1 MNGKT
6 DDEDMEDGEV
16 GFDDGSVQVRNIRDP
31 GQQSAKEHQEHMTT
45 HRPYRSWCKFCVMG
59 RAVNAPH
66 RRSDAEDDLEGVP
79 HVSMWVPWREGIGRA
94 RVSCAGHPRTETQDD
109 VGHAGSAKG
118 TEFPW
123 IAKRAARFID
133 QLGHNRVTL
142 RCDNEPAI
150 EAVAR
155 KSHKARQ
162 EGSQTVPERPPVGDS
177 QSNGVIERAVGLLPV
192 RPEHRKLRWSFAWEP
207 ESHLTQGYF
216 AGWLNVLRT

>member
-1 MNGKT
+1 M
-6 DDEDMEDGEV
+6 
-16 GFDDGSVQVRNIRDP
+16 RNIRDP

-155 KSHKARQ
+155 KSHKLAKKVARLFQ
-162 EGSQTVPERPPVGDS
+162 RGRQWGTASPMESSSVRWDSCRSGQNTESCVGAS
-177 QSNGVIERAVGLLPV
+177 RGNQSP
-192 RPEHRKLRWSFAWEP
+192 
-207 ESHLTQGYF
+207 T
-216 AGWLNVLRT
+216 